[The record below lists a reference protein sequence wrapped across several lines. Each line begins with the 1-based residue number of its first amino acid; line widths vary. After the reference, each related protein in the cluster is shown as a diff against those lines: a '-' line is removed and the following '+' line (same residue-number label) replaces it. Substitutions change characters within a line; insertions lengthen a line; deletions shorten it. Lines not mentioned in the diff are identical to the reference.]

1 MGYNVMSNKKV
12 LIGIIIIVVAIII
25 VGVIMFIPKGETF
38 KKTVFISTN
47 DRITVI
53 NNKMVGS
60 FDDIKVK
67 KQNVKV
73 YYDGK
78 IIDGYVKTEKDN
90 SMDLKNA
97 LTVYDEKGNLLDI
110 DKLVFSYTSDLSP
123 NIININFEEIETLR
137 DIMRPL
143 IYSYI
148 DIEIGSAKLDYCTAG
163 AFDLDGDNNPEYIY
177 SVGLSYEGTKYTSAV
192 FMEKDGVSY
201 IINNQK
207 SDFDDPTRLSLLTIT
222 DFNND
227 GLFEFV
233 VGESYDE
240 STPNSYSF
248 YNFDG
253 TKFNSLDIY

>member
-53 NNKMVGS
+53 DNKMIGS
-60 FDDIKVK
+60 FDDVKVK

-78 IIDGYVKTEKDN
+78 IIDGYVKTEKDD

-110 DKLVFSYTSDLSP
+110 DKLVFSYTSDL
-123 NIININFEEIETLR
+123 L
-137 DIMRPL
+137 
-143 IYSYI
+143 
-148 DIEIGSAKLDYCTAG
+148 
-163 AFDLDGDNNPEYIY
+163 
-177 SVGLSYEGTKYTSAV
+177 
-192 FMEKDGVSY
+192 
-201 IINNQK
+201 
-207 SDFDDPTRLSLLTIT
+207 PTRTIKGLEHSSFTDSSHSGILSKVSLEVTSKIIIIPLR
-222 DFNND
+222 
-227 GLFEFV
+227 
-233 VGESYDE
+233 
-240 STPNSYSF
+240 SF
-248 YNFDG
+248 IVLIV
-253 TKFNSLDIY
+253 K